1 MKKETKVKKEVFSLT
16 KHFGGKVKRLS
27 LHFQDGA
34 LTAPE
39 EGKEHKVHTVVFGT
53 LQLFIEGEKKVV
65 ENVNFMF
72 PLTVNVDLKNH
83 ITAII
88 SEAIKNKEK
97 EAKKN
102 GGK

>member
-1 MKKETKVKKEVFSLT
+1 MKKETTNVKKVFSLSD
-16 KHFGGKVKRLS
+16 HFKGKVKRLS

-34 LTAPE
+34 LAKPE
-39 EGKEHKVHTVVFGT
+39 KGEDAKVHTVVFGT
-53 LQLFIEGEKKVV
+53 LQLFIEGDKKKV

-72 PLTVNVDLKNH
+72 PLTVNTDLKNH

-88 SEAIKNKEK
+88 KEAIKNKE
-97 EAKKN
+97 